1 VFIGER
7 AFMQCIWPPTEIHM
21 EFLCTRV
28 DLIACRRW
36 AMEYKAK
43 SMTPAKIVMRQAYP
57 SPALHLF
64 ALARVHE
71 LRLLAER
78 CSSPIEET
86 HATHGP
92 LPWLRML
99 LRRNYR

>member
-1 VFIGER
+1 
-7 AFMQCIWPPTEIHM
+7 
-21 EFLCTRV
+21 
-28 DLIACRRW
+28 
-36 AMEYKAK
+36 MEYKAK

-78 CSSPIEET
+78 CSSPIDET
-86 HATHGP
+86 HATHG
-92 LPWLRML
+92 LWPWLRMRF
-99 LRRNYR
+99 RRNFP

>member
-1 VFIGER
+1 
-7 AFMQCIWPPTEIHM
+7 
-21 EFLCTRV
+21 
-28 DLIACRRW
+28 
-36 AMEYKAK
+36 MEYKAK
-43 SMTPAKIVMRQAYP
+43 STTPAKIVMRQAYP